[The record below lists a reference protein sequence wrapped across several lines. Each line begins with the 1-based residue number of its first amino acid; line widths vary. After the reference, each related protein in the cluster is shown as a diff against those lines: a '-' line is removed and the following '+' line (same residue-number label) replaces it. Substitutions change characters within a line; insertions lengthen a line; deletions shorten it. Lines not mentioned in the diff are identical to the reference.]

1 MVKDVKL
8 SFSKVPF
15 WLILTIDYKVVT
27 FISNFTE

>member
-15 WLILTIDYKVVT
+15 WLILTVDLQSGHLYL
-27 FISNFTE
+27 